1 MSCFSSHLSI
11 FSWKAHKSKLMTK
24 TKINFHFPFRV
35 SPDLF
40 VFAVSIHRILVC
52 TDLPIKRT
60 FGVVTQPKSILSLC
74 CCYFTAI
81 WNWMQVHCF
90 YGGNTLGKHT
100 QITWESKQINVCL
113 YGFWNKCVS
122 VKKRNPIKTY
132 KSSSLSHI
140 RFHSR
145 NYTEF
150 VFNEIQE
157 TWFDFLN

>member
-1 MSCFSSHLSI
+1 MSCVSSHLSI
-11 FSWKAHKSKLMTK
+11 FSCKANKSKLMTK

-40 VFAVSIHRILVC
+40 VFCRIYTMSSCLYRFTNKEDIWSC
-52 TDLPIKRT
+52 NSTEIDSFSL
-60 FGVVTQPKSILSLC
+60 LS
-74 CCYFTAI
+74 YFTAI

-122 VKKRNPIKTY
+122 VKKKESYQNI
-132 KSSSLSHI
+132 
-140 RFHSR
+140 
-145 NYTEF
+145 
-150 VFNEIQE
+150 
-157 TWFDFLN
+157 